1 MTPEIS
7 YIKESLVRIK
17 NDVNGNPRYV
27 MHFLQMFS
35 DEENERL
42 RGAFS
47 IEERYAMAVT
57 RAKQIG
63 GRKYSTKTYG
73 GGVVFQSYN
82 TEILACTIRQL
93 QLLTEVS
100 NKHRL
105 TELAKE
111 VEQELNN
118 VFGL

>member
-1 MTPEIS
+1 MTTEIS
-7 YIKESLVRIK
+7 NIKDSLVRIK

-35 DEENERL
+35 DVENDRL

-63 GRKYSTKTYG
+63 GRKYSTKYYG
-73 GGVVFQSYN
+73 GGIVFQSYN
-82 TEILACTIRQL
+82 TEILASNIRQL

-105 TELAKE
+105 TDLAKE
-111 VEQELNN
+111 VKQELEKMNQ
-118 VFGL
+118 